1 MQPLRWFALFFVAIS
16 LVLQAIAQDSPLTVI
31 TTTTIIADI
40 ARNVGSDLVD
50 VTSLVPPGAD
60 THSFQARP
68 SDMVLLS
75 EADIVLA
82 NGLGLEG
89 FLADILEAANVTP
102 VIVTA
107 DIVPSVHTDHDEDEA
122 EHDEN
127 EVPVCEANEA
137 QIEATEEAHEHGEC
151 DPHVWGNPNNV
162 MLMADTIAAAFTE
175 LDPDNAA
182 VYQAN
187 ADTYKAELE
196 ALDAEI
202 AALFTDIPVKERLIV
217 TNHDFLGYFAEHY
230 GFTVI
235 GTVIPGI
242 STLAEP
248 NPRELAALSQQ
259 IEALGVK
266 AIFVEFSATEDLSG
280 ALVAEIGDSV
290 QIVELYSESL
300 SEADGVASTYLDYMR
315 YNAQAIAAVFN
326 S

>member
-1 MQPLRWFALFFVAIS
+1 MQRLRWFALFFVAIS
-16 LVLQAIAQDSPLTVI
+16 LVLPTIAQDSPLTVI

-40 ARNVGSDLVD
+40 AQNVGSDLVE

-68 SDMVLLS
+68 SDIVLLS

-89 FLADILEAANVTP
+89 FLADILAAANVTP
-102 VIVTA
+102 VIVTEGIIPLIHA
-107 DIVPSVHTDHDEDEA
+107 EHEDEL
-122 EHDEN
+122 
-127 EVPVCEANEA
+127 PVCAETAHEDEPHA
-137 QIEATEEAHEHGEC
+137 EATEEHEHGEC
-151 DPHVWGNPNNV
+151 DPHVWLNPNNV
-162 MLMADTIAAAFTE
+162 MLMADTIAAAFAR

-187 ADTYKAELE
+187 ADAYKAELE
-196 ALDAEI
+196 ALDSEI
-202 AALFTDIPVKERLIV
+202 ANMFSDIPVEERLIV

-230 GFTVI
+230 DFTVI

-266 AIFVEFSATEDLSG
+266 AIFVEYSATEDLSG

-300 SEADGVASTYLDYMR
+300 SEADGAASTYLNYMR
-315 YNAQAIAAVFN
+315 FNAQAIAAVFN
-326 S
+326 W